1 MFDMKCWLIQNTVG
15 VYYDTA
21 THVDLIRFKACQ
33 TVFLKNGA
41 YIVLSSLGIYLNVI
55 LFYNK
60 KAVCFSSLNARDFEI
75 IILFIQ
81 PTPDRC
87 TFNFGQRRIQLANI
101 HYKWASISESTT
113 LVQSCQVRWLALQ
126 RF

>member
-33 TVFLKNGA
+33 TAFLINGA

-60 KAVCFSSLNARDFEI
+60 KGC
-75 IILFIQ
+75 LF
-81 PTPDRC
+81 
-87 TFNFGQRRIQLANI
+87 
-101 HYKWASISESTT
+101 
-113 LVQSCQVRWLALQ
+113 
-126 RF
+126 